1 MLSQFTYISSSCWH
15 SGCVVGYSILLGISI
30 WTADF
35 NKSIC
40 SYLYCPCEWIPPMWG
55 RSLIL
60 QLSLPTR
67 ALLTLWTAWKRLK
80 YWKDCGLPNHT
91 RDSFPSHSL
100 SLAPVSGGC
109 SHSLWWVLRG
119 KLWTFARC
127 SGMDRNISLSFSGLP
142 KTFKSLKTIFKLKL
156 NQQWPRHF
164 KSKVLC

>member
-1 MLSQFTYISSSCWH
+1 MLSQFTYRSSSCWH
-15 SGCVVGYSILLGISI
+15 SGCVGYSIL
-30 WTADF
+30 
-35 NKSIC
+35 N
-40 SYLYCPCEWIPPMWG
+40 YLNRWFKKIYLFLPMLPVWVNPTMWG

-67 ALLTLWTAWKRLK
+67 ALLTFWTAWKRLK
-80 YWKDCGLPNHT
+80 YWKGCGLPNHT

-109 SHSLWWVLRG
+109 SHSLWWVLTG
-119 KLWTFARC
+119 KWWTFARC
-127 SGMDRNISLSFSGLP
+127 SGMDRIISLSFSGLP

-156 NQQWPRHF
+156 NQLWPRHF